1 MVFGLPWLKQHNP
14 SINWVKGEIDLE
26 NFGQVRRILEVF
38 QKIVETLLV
47 RKPTTLIIEK
57 VLKPL
62 DTPKPIIKR
71 IQSVIQEMKQTVVQK
86 IKRSFRATTEEVVDD
101 SNEGKPG
108 NTPSEDWQPLLL
120 TMKEAEEE
128 GDLNLLRTYLGK
140 DTPETQT
147 EDTTWI
153 QANQTKAQEFAQLA
167 EEKDEKPKTLLPEF
181 YKKYASVFDK
191 DTLE

>member
-1 MVFGLPWLKQHNP
+1 MIDKKKTVETKVLIDSGAGGTFMDKEFSEKQKVDLIPLEKPIKVFNVDGTLNKVGMITHCT
-14 SINWVKGEIDLE
+14 WVKI
-26 NFGQVRRILEVF
+26 QI
-38 QKIVETLLV
+38 
-47 RKPTTLIIEK
+47 RKRNLNTWML
-57 VLKPL
+57 
-62 DTPKPIIKR
+62 
-71 IQSVIQEMKQTVVQK
+71 KQTVVQK
-86 IKRSFRATTEEVVDD
+86 IKRSFRATIEEVVDD

-120 TMKEAEEE
+120 TIKEAEEE

-191 DTLE
+191 DTSK